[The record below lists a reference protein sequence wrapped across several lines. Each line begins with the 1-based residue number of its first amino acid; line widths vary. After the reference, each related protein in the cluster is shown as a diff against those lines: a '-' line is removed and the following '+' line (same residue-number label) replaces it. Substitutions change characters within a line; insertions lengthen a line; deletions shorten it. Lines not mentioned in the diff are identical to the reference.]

1 MEHTVST
8 LGLNSIKEFSSS
20 ESMSGHATNVKKA
33 EDKSVE
39 ETQKVKEIVK
49 TEPLKTA
56 SIKDFD
62 TSLSYTLSGSGGGIS
77 VKMKNSQTGDVIR
90 EFTIK
95 SADLPATKKLHF
107 SIKGTQIDLKS

>member
-1 MEHTVST
+1 
-8 LGLNSIKEFSSS
+8 
-20 ESMSGHATNVKKA
+20 MSGHVANVKKA
-33 EDKSVE
+33 EDKAIE
-39 ETQKVKEIVK
+39 ETQKVKEILK

-62 TSLSYTLSGSGGGIS
+62 TSLSYTLSGNGGGIS

-95 SADLPATKKLHF
+95 SADLPATKKQNF